1 MTMSRINVYHAHI
14 SRFVIHLSPTDKSL
28 IEPWAHVYVRVCD
41 VCVNKNSNW
50 IEYDS
55 SKCQIN
61 R

>member
-41 VCVNKNSNW
+41 VCVNKKKF
-50 IEYDS
+50 EL
-55 SKCQIN
+55 N
-61 R
+61 RI